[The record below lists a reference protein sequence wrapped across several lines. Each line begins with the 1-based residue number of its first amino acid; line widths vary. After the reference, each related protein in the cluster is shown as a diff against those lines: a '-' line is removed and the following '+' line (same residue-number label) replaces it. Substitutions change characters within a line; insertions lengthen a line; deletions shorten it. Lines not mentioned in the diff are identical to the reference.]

1 MELVEKVNRIIEDE
15 HLFEAGDSIVVAVS
29 GGPDSV
35 ALLHV
40 LFLLAKQWRW
50 RLIVA
55 HVNHQ
60 FRGAESDREAEFV
73 ANFAKKLELAFE
85 MGTINVPQYIQESG
99 LNGQAA
105 ARKKRYE
112 FLQQVAVKYQAR
124 SIALAHHADDQAETV
139 LMRLI
144 RGTGMIGLAGI
155 SLRRTIKNMEL
166 IRPLLRIYK
175 SEVLDHCQKHGL
187 SYCSDSSNLHS
198 KYVRNQIRHEL
209 IPFLEKYN
217 PQLPQSLNRLADVIG
232 YEDDFIAQEVDAVYQ
247 KLVAAAPNS
256 LRLPRSGFVLL
267 HPALQRRLIKLILNY
282 LAPNADSFDFI
293 ITEKVRA
300 AILQET
306 PTTLKLNIGAG
317 IVFTREY
324 EQILFR
330 INPGLPASFK
340 HRIDARD
347 GQLELS
353 EGLQLRHYITDCKD
367 RAFTE
372 FPRSNDTAY
381 FDLEALRF
389 PLQVRNR
396 KDGDRIEIYGL
407 NGSKKVKDIF
417 IDAKLPPRL
426 RDHMPM
432 VVDSAERILWIPGF
446 RRSVHAIASSNSTQL
461 LCMELHRTK

>member
-15 HLFEAGDSIVVAVS
+15 HLFEAEDSIVVAVS

-35 ALLHV
+35 ALLHI

-60 FRGAESDREAEFV
+60 FRGAESDREADFV
-73 ANFAKKLELAFE
+73 ANYAKKLELAFE
-85 MGTINVPQYIQESG
+85 IGTINVPQYIQESG

-105 ARKKRYE
+105 AREKRYE

-144 RGTGMIGLAGI
+144 RGTGMTGLAGI

-175 SEVLDHCQKHGL
+175 SEVLEHCQKHGL
-187 SYCSDSSNLHS
+187 SYCSDSSNLQS

-217 PQLPQSLNRLADVIG
+217 PQLPQSLNRLADVLG
-232 YEDDFIAQEVDAVYQ
+232 HEDDFIAQEVDAVYQ

-256 LRLPRSGFVLL
+256 LQLPRSGFVLL
-267 HPALQRRLIKLILNY
+267 HPALQRRLIKLILDY
-282 LAPNADSFDFI
+282 LAPNAGSIDFI

-300 AILQET
+300 AILQVI
-306 PTTLKLNIGAG
+306 PTTLTLNIGAG
-317 IVFTREY
+317 ILFTREY

-330 INPGLPASFK
+330 INPELPASFR
-340 HRIDARD
+340 HWIDAGD
-347 GQLELS
+347 GLLELS

-367 RAFTE
+367 RALNQ
-372 FPRSNDTAY
+372 FPQSNDTAY
-381 FDLEALRF
+381 FDLEALCF

-396 KDGDRIEIYGL
+396 QDGDRIEIYGL

-432 VVDSAERILWIPGF
+432 VVDSSERILWIPGF
-446 RRSVHAIASSNSTQL
+446 RRSIHAIASSNSTQL